1 MLRKYFAFLWVLLM
15 LSAHSIFGQ
24 GYTPIPAFPSLSFSS
39 PVLLTHSPDG
49 TNRIF
54 VVEQGGLIKVFP
66 NDSAVTS
73 SSVSIFLN
81 VANRL
86 GSSTGEQGLL
96 GMAFH
101 PDYANNGFFYLN
113 YSAGS
118 PRRTVIARFS
128 VTPGQPNKA
137 DSLSWMSILEINQD
151 FSNHNGGNI
160 LFGPD
165 GYLYIGMGDGGSGN
179 DPNNRAQDSTQL
191 LGKMLRIDVD
201 NTVPPATYS
210 IPSDNPFVAFGPN
223 VRKEI
228 WALGMR
234 NPWRWSFDA
243 VSGELWVGDVG
254 QNNWEEIDLIEGGK
268 NYGWRLMEGFQC
280 NPIYPGCDTT
290 GLTLPIKDYSH
301 SLGFSVTGG
310 YVYRGYRRSEL
321 TGAYIYADYGSGR
334 IWKLRYVNGMITED
348 SLLYDAPYS
357 ISSFG
362 EDQDHELYIV
372 RYSGSPSIYRF
383 AGPAIIPNPTT
394 VLMAPNG
401 GEVWEYGTSR
411 NILWYSVNVDTV
423 NLSYRISDSN
433 PWVPIAGGIVASSGT
448 YSWTIPALN
457 TTDARV
463 RIATSDSSV
472 SDISNNVF
480 TLATASIAVSSD
492 SIDFGTVS
500 LQMSGYDT
508 VVVTNTGTAVLNIT
522 GAMIDSSG
530 FSVLQ
535 PTLSVPPGQSRDLIV
550 LFSPLE
556 ERNYAAR
563 LRLTSNAPS
572 SPTIIYLSGNGL
584 GGLAVDERGGLPER
598 FGLFQN
604 YPNPF
609 NPATNIQYAVSTT
622 QHVTLRVYDML
633 GREVA
638 TLVNG
643 MQEPGY
649 KTVQFHSSKLSSGVY
664 YYKMTAGA
672 FTETKR
678 MLLVR

>member
-1 MLRKYFAFLWVLLM
+1 MLYKKSCFTVVVLA
-15 LSAHSIFGQ
+15 LSAINLFAQ
-24 GYTPIPAFPSLSFSS
+24 GYTPIPAFPNLAFSS

-54 VVEQGGLIKVFP
+54 VVQQGGLIRVFP
-66 NDSAVTS
+66 NDSAVTAA
-73 SSVSIFLN
+73 SVSTFLN
-81 VANRL
+81 LSNRL
-86 GSSTGEQGLL
+86 GGSTGEEGLL
-96 GMAFH
+96 GLAFH
-101 PDYANNGFFYLN
+101 PDYANNGYFYVN

-118 PRRTVIARFS
+118 PRRTVIARYS
-128 VTPGQPNKA
+128 VIPGSPNKA

-151 FSNHNGGNI
+151 FSNHNGGN
-160 LFGPD
+160 LAFGPD

-201 NTVPPATYS
+201 NVVSPATYS
-210 IPSDNPFVAFGPN
+210 IPPDNPFVSFGPN

-268 NYGWRLMEGFQC
+268 NYGWRIMEGFNC
-280 NPIYPGCDTT
+280 NPNISGCNPT
-290 GLTLPIKDYSH
+290 GLTPPIKEYSH

-310 YVYRGYRRSEL
+310 YVYRGYRRPEL
-321 TGAYIYADYGSGR
+321 TGAYVYADYGSGR
-334 IWKLRYVNGMITED
+334 IWKLRYVNGMVTED

-383 AGPAIIPNPTT
+383 AGQPFTPNPTT
-394 VLMAPNG
+394 VVMAPNG

-411 NILWYSVNVDTV
+411 NILWYSASVDTV
-423 NLSYRISDSN
+423 NLSYRISDSD
-433 PWVPIAGGIVASSGT
+433 PWVAIAGGIPAPSGS

-457 TTDARV
+457 TTDARI
-463 RIATSDSSV
+463 RIATPDSSV

-480 TLATASIAVSSD
+480 TIATASIAVSDD
-492 SIDFGTVS
+492 SVDFGTVP
-500 LQMSGYDT
+500 LLTTEFDT
-508 VVVTNTGTAVLNIT
+508 VVVTNTGTTVLNVT
-522 GAMIDSSG
+522 SATIDSVG
-530 FSVLQ
+530 FSVQ
-535 PTLSVPPGQSRDLIV
+535 QAALSVLPGESRDLII

-556 ERNYAAR
+556 EREYTAT
-563 LRLTSNAPS
+563 LQLVSNTPS
-572 SPTIIYLSGNGL
+572 SPTTMFLSGYGL
-584 GGLAVDERGGLPER
+584 GGVSVGEQFELPQQFE
-598 FGLFQN
+598 LFQN

-609 NPATNIQYAVSTT
+609 NPTTTIRYAVSTA
-622 QHVTLRVYDML
+622 QFVTLKVYDML

-638 TLVNG
+638 TLVNEVE
-643 MQEPGY
+643 QPGY
-649 KTVQFHSSKLSSGVY
+649 KMVQFHSSKLSSGAY

-672 FTETKR
+672 FSETKR
-678 MLLVR
+678 MVLVR